1 MCLKG
6 IILGVFK
13 KQAATDSDA
22 AFIHRQVDVGRCAV
36 CGAGMG
42 GRGCRVCRWKRRLA
56 LLWSSLGPAGSQ
68 PLTAPAPR

>member
-13 KQAATDSDA
+13 KQAATNILMQPSPT
-22 AFIHRQVDVGRCAV
+22 GRWMWAGAL

-42 GRGCRVCRWKRRLA
+42 GRGCRVCRWKGRLA